1 MSRWNDLLPKFV
13 EIGGAPY
20 DIRSDYRDIRE
31 IMIAMNDKELTEAE
45 RIEVALTI
53 FYPNASEIPPEHI
66 QEALDRLS
74 WFINCGKPESGQ
86 RKKIPKLI
94 DWEKDFSVIV
104 SPINKIIGTEVRA
117 LEYLHWWT
125 YKAAWDEIPPDC
137 TWAQVVRI
145 RNKRARNKPLDKS
158 EAQWYRENRDLVE
171 IAPTYTAEELAFLL
185 QYGGRKEEGDDGKA

>member
-13 EIGGAPY
+13 EIGGVPY

-66 QEALDRLS
+66 QEALDRLP
-74 WFINCGKPESGQ
+74 WFINCGNPESGQ

-104 SPINKIIGTEVRA
+104 SPINKIIGTEIRA

-125 YKAAWDEIPPDC
+125 YRAAWDEIPPDC
-137 TWAQVVRI
+137 TWAQIVRI

-158 EAQWYRENRDLVE
+158 EAQWYRENRDLIE

-185 QYGGRKEEGDDGKA
+185 KYSGRKEEGDDGKA